1 MARYDKWM
9 DDERDVD
16 VDFMNNYD
24 LVMEM
29 EVHIDEEEVNKYE
42 EEMA

>member
-1 MARYDKWM
+1 MYDY
-9 DDERDVD
+9 DE
-16 VDFMNNYD
+16 DFMNNYD
-24 LVMEM
+24 LVMAM